1 MTENPNRPARSRADA
16 TRTRLLELLRE
27 GEWTVDDLA
36 ERLGVTDNAVRFH
49 LDALERAGTVRKQG
63 LRRIGVGQPA
73 SLYSLSSDGEDAFS
87 RAYAPVL
94 IATLAELR
102 ERNSGPQLVAFLKRV
117 GKRLADGLGQAQGSL
132 SSRINGAS
140 DLLNALGGVT
150 SVRKSGENYR
160 IVGRACPLSRAVE
173 ADHCVC
179 AAVTSLVAQVVGAE
193 VTERCD
199 RSGRPKCC
207 FEISS
212 DSSAR
217 TITHAQQATATGP

>member
-1 MTENPNRPARSRADA
+1 MRSRSSNQRADA
-16 TRTRLLELLRE
+16 TRTRLLALLRE
-27 GEWTVDDLA
+27 EARTVDDLA
-36 ERLGVTDNAVRFH
+36 NHLAVTDNAVRFH
-49 LDALERAGTVRKQG
+49 LDALERAGTVRKEG
-63 LRRIGVGQPA
+63 VRRLGEVGQPA
-73 SLYSLSSDGEDAFS
+73 FLYSLSPEGEQAFS

-94 IATLAELR
+94 LATLTELR
-102 ERNSGPQLVAFLKRV
+102 EGMSSPQLVAFLKRV
-117 GKRLADGLGQAQGSL
+117 GQRLARGFGQSAGSL
-132 SSRINGAS
+132 SSRVAGAS

-150 SVRKSGENYR
+150 SVQKSGRAYR

-179 AAVTSLVAQVVGAE
+179 AAVTSLVAEVVDAE

-212 DSSAR
+212 NHRAR
-217 TITHAQQATATGP
+217 TTVHG